1 MRALTTTALF
11 LALTLGAASTA
22 ALGAADVVAFANVLP
37 NGSLMSKKMVT
48 MRGRKF
54 ENLVRQNT
62 DFSCG
67 AAALATILRHGYGQ
81 NTDERRVMAGL
92 LEVSDAETVRR
103 YGFSLLDLKHY
114 LEQLG
119 MRGRGYNVSVE
130 RLADIKVPVIVL
142 LDLKGY
148 RHFVV
153 FRAARDGLVHVADPA
168 LGNREMPV
176 EDFIQ
181 AWNGVIFAVI
191 GQGFQHDSVLA
202 NPSAPLSVDKLVA
215 IRAASERASAL
226 DFGIRHA
233 NFF

>member
-1 MRALTTTALF
+1 MRALTATALC
-11 LALTLGAASTA
+11 LALTFGAVSTA
-22 ALGAADVVAFANVLP
+22 ALGAPDLVAFANVLP
-37 NGSLMSKKMVT
+37 GGSLINKKMVT

-81 NTDERRVMAGL
+81 DTNEREVMAGL
-92 LEVSDAETVRR
+92 LKISDAETVRH

-114 LEQLG
+114 LEKLG
-119 MRGRGYNVSVE
+119 MRGRGYNVSAE

-142 LDLKGY
+142 LDIKGY

-153 FRAARDGLVHVADPA
+153 FRTARSGLVHVADPA
-168 LGNREMPV
+168 LGNREMPI
-176 EDFIQ
+176 EDFIE

-191 GQGFQHDSVLA
+191 GQGFQHESVLA
-202 NPSAPLSVDKLVA
+202 NPSPPLSVDKLVA

-233 NFF
+233 DFF